1 MFAGIGLLPA
11 GIALFVWFAVERN
24 CMDVRILIADDEE
37 SILDLLARF
46 MEKLGYQAD
55 LARDVASAFD
65 LMQQHTYDIILTD
78 KNMPDIDGQ
87 MEGGMTLVRYAKEH
101 MPTAEIIM
109 ITGYATIETAVEAMR
124 MGAFDYIMKPIPLND
139 LKEKIERILDYRKFI
154 NSGDTLQIYRML
166 HNQALSLLEN
176 RDDLPDEQLEKMLR
190 TLGGKIDNLFGLQKE
205 YENIIQSQADALAK
219 IEIYVQHLREAI
231 PQDNP
236 YFSMIEKIEEEARK
250 RI

>member
-1 MFAGIGLLPA
+1 
-11 GIALFVWFAVERN
+11 
-24 CMDVRILIADDEE
+24 MDVRILVADDEE
-37 SILDLLARF
+37 SILDLLSRF
-46 MEKLGYQAD
+46 MDKLGYHAD

-65 LMQQHTYDIILTD
+65 LMQKNAYDIILTD
-78 KNMPDIDGQ
+78 KNMPDIDGR
-87 MEGGMTLVRYAKEH
+87 MEGGMTLVKYAKEH
-101 MPTAEIIM
+101 MPTAEVIM

-139 LKEKIERILDYRKFI
+139 LKEKIERILDYRRFI

-166 HNQALSLLEN
+166 HNQALALLEN

-205 YENIIQSQADALAK
+205 YETIIQSQADALEK
-219 IEIYVQHLREAI
+219 IETYIEHLREAV
-231 PQDNP
+231 PQDSP
-236 YFSMIEKIEEEARK
+236 YYSLIENIEEEARK

>member
-1 MFAGIGLLPA
+1 
-11 GIALFVWFAVERN
+11 
-24 CMDVRILIADDEE
+24 
-37 SILDLLARF
+37 
-46 MEKLGYQAD
+46 
-55 LARDVASAFD
+55 
-65 LMQQHTYDIILTD
+65 
-78 KNMPDIDGQ
+78 
-87 MEGGMTLVRYAKEH
+87 MTLVKYAKEH
-101 MPTAEIIM
+101 MPAAEVIM

-139 LKEKIERILDYRKFI
+139 LKEKIERILDYRRFI

-166 HNQALSLLEN
+166 HNQALALLEN

-205 YENIIQSQADALAK
+205 YETIIQTQADALEK
-219 IEIYVQHLREAI
+219 IETYIQHLREAI

-236 YFSMIEKIEEEARK
+236 YFSLIEKIAEEARK